1 MTRPAT
7 PADLDSVAY
16 LFNEYRIFYEK
27 PTALAEGRQF
37 LADRMDRKESV
48 VFVAETDSGTLAGF
62 VQLYPLF
69 SSTRMKRLWLL
80 NDLFVHADHRG
91 QGHSL
96 ALIDAARQLCRETK
110 ACGLILET
118 AQTNLIGNRLYPRA
132 GFVLDEEHN
141 YYSWDV

>member
-7 PADLDSVAY
+7 PADLDSLAS

-27 PTALAEGRQF
+27 PSALAEGKQF
-37 LADRMDRKESV
+37 LADRMERNESV
-48 VFVAETDSGTLAGF
+48 VFVAETDPGTLAGF
-62 VQLYPLF
+62 VQLYPIF
-69 SSTRMKRLWLL
+69 SSVRLKRLWLL
-80 NDLFVHADHRG
+80 NDLFVDADHRG

-96 ALIDAARQLCRETK
+96 ALIEAAKQLCRETD

-118 AQTNLIGNRLYPRA
+118 DRTNLIGNSLYPRA
-132 GFVLDEEHN
+132 GFTPDEVHN